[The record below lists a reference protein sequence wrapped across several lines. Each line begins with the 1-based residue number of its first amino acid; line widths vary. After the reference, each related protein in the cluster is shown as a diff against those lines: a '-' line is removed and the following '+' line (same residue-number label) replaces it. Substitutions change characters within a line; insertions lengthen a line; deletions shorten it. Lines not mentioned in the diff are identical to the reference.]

1 MLEMVLDQVSWVATK
16 KYQFPDIVNEM
27 IMLTAC
33 KVLRSVISSILYQ
46 TWYLIRLIRQET
58 SAIES
63 SWSETYEIND
73 DFCGLFQLDEM
84 TSDYIYTTHSQY
96 FLSLGIS
103 FENCRGQGY
112 DGASN
117 FQGHI
122 TGVTKRF

>member
-1 MLEMVLDQVSWVATK
+1 MVFDQGNKTRDVSNREQLV
-16 KYQFPDIVNEM
+16 V
-27 IMLTAC
+27 IM
-33 KVLRSVISSILYQ
+33 R
-46 TWYLIRLIRQET
+46 WG
-58 SAIES
+58 
-63 SWSETYEIND
+63 SETYEIND